1 MTKYYQWRLAKCN
14 GEIFQ
19 QRRLVTITTRRN
31 KWYKPWEYTAVYT
44 YGEWETID
52 MVEIAI

>member
-14 GEIFQ
+14 GEVFQ
-19 QRRLVTITTRRN
+19 QRRLVTATTRN
-31 KWYKPWEYTAVYT
+31 KWYKPWEYTVDYT